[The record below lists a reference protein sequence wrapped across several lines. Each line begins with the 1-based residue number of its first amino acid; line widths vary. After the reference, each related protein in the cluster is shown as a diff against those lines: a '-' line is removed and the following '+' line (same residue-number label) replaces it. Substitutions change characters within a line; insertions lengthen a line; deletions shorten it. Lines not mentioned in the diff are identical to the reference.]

1 MIDKLNAV
9 LADLEAEGAQLQS
22 WVAPLDA
29 GLWST
34 PSPAEGWTIAHQIA
48 HLAWTDETSVKAA
61 TDEEAFA
68 ETVKGAMAN
77 PTGFVDEAANELAAL
92 DPAELLARWQSSRES
107 LAKALRDVPEGV
119 KIPWYGPPMSPT
131 SMATARLME
140 TWAHAHDVAEAL
152 GIESPRTDRAK
163 HVAYLGVRTRDFA
176 HHMRGESPPTE
187 EFRVELTSPSGELWA
202 WGPEDAAQRVTGD
215 GYEFALLATRRL
227 HPDDAAV
234 KAVGPEAEHWLTIV
248 QAFAG
253 MPGADPVRRIDQRRI
268 DRGRSAK

>member
-1 MIDKLNAV
+1 MNDKLEAV
-9 LADLEAEGAQLQS
+9 LSDLEAEGAQLES
-22 WVAPLDA
+22 WIAPLEA
-29 GLWST
+29 GQWAT
-34 PSPAEGWTIAHQIA
+34 PTPAEGWTISHQIA

-68 ETVKGAMAN
+68 VTIKAAMAN
-77 PTGFVDEAANELAAL
+77 PEGFVDEAANELAL
-92 DPAELLARWQSSRES
+92 VPPAELLSFWQSSR
-107 LAKALRDVPEGV
+107 AALVSTLRAVPEGT

-140 TWAHAHDVAEAL
+140 TWAHSHDVAETL
-152 GIESPRTDRAK
+152 GIETPRNDRAK

-176 HHMRGESPPTE
+176 HHMRGETPPAE
-187 EFRVELTSPSGELWA
+187 EFRVELIAPSGDVWA

-215 GYEFALLATRRL
+215 GWDLALLATRRL

-234 KAVGPEAEHWLTIV
+234 TAVGDDAAHWLTII

-253 MPGADPVRRIDQRRI
+253 LPGTDPVRK
-268 DRGRSAK
+268 AEA

>member
-1 MIDKLNAV
+1 MNDKLDAV
-9 LADLEAEGAQLQS
+9 LTDLEAEGAQLET
-22 WVAPLDA
+22 WVAPLEA
-29 GLWST
+29 AMWAT
-34 PSPAEGWTIAHQIA
+34 PTPAQGWTIANQIA

-68 ETVKGAMAN
+68 ETVKAAMAN
-77 PTGFVDEAANELAAL
+77 PAGFVDEAANELAAL
-92 DPAELLARWQSSRES
+92 DAADALAHWRFSRQS
-107 LAKALRDVPEGV
+107 LIQALRDVPEGT

-140 TWAHAHDVAEAL
+140 TWAHSHDVAEAL
-152 GIESPRTDRAK
+152 GIETPRSDRAK

-176 HHMRGESPPTE
+176 HHMRGENPPAE

-202 WGPEDAAQRVTGD
+202 WGPENAAQGVVGD
-215 GYEFALLATRRL
+215 GWDFALLATRRL

-253 MPGADPVRRIDQRRI
+253 LPGADPVRLADQVKA
-268 DRGRSAK
+268 SV

>member
-1 MIDKLNAV
+1 MNDRLEGV
-9 LADLEAEGAQLQS
+9 LADLEAEGAQLES

-29 GLWST
+29 SRWAT
-34 PSPAEGWTIAHQIA
+34 PTPAEGWTIAHQIA

-61 TDEEAFA
+61 TDKVAFDKTVEA
-68 ETVKGAMAN
+68 AMAN
-77 PTGFVDEAANELAAL
+77 PTGFVDEAAEQVAAMA
-92 DPAELLARWQSSRES
+92 PAELLSFWQTSRDG
-107 LAKALRDVPEGV
+107 LVTTLRELPEGT

-140 TWAHAHDVAEAL
+140 TWAHSHDVAESL
-152 GIESPRTDRAK
+152 GIEVPRSDRAK

-176 HHMRGESPPTE
+176 HHMRQETPPTE
-187 EFRVELTSPSGELWA
+187 EFRVELTGPSGDVWA

-215 GYEFALLATRRL
+215 GWDFALMATRRL

-234 KAVGPEAEHWLTIV
+234 TAVGDDAKHWLTIV

-253 MPGADPVRRIDQRRI
+253 LPGADPVRKAD
-268 DRGRSAK
+268 K

>member
-1 MIDKLNAV
+1 MNDKLNEV

-22 WVAPLDA
+22 WVAPLPA
-29 GLWST
+29 VLWST
-34 PSPAEGWTIAHQIA
+34 PTPAEGWTIAHQIA
-48 HLAWTDETSVKAA
+48 HLTWTDETSVKAA
-61 TDEEAFA
+61 TDDEAFA
-68 ETVKGAMAN
+68 ETIKGAMAN

-107 LAKALRDVPEGV
+107 LVKALRDVPEGI

-140 TWAHAHDVAEAL
+140 TWAHAHDIAEAL
-152 GIESPRTDRAK
+152 GIESPRTERAK

-176 HHMRGESPPTE
+176 HHMRGETPPTE
-187 EFRVELTSPSGELWA
+187 EFRVELAGPSGDVWA

-227 HPDDAAV
+227 HPHDAAV
-234 KAVGPEAEHWLTIV
+234 EAVGLEAEHWLTIV

-253 MPGADPVRRIDQRRI
+253 MPGADPARRIDQRRI
-268 DRGRSAK
+268 DPGKASS